1 MHKTPKY
8 HSLRAFTLIELLV
21 VIAIIAL
28 LLAVVVP
35 AMKKAKEQAKLVC
48 CMSNMKQ
55 LGMIFQ
61 LYLLDDRLNRFP
73 YSNEQAIAINGD
85 FDFAYGGY
93 EQTVFGLIVNLPE
106 PEERLFYAY
115 TKAFDVYKCP
125 ADKGMDLPLVGG
137 LWEPSVYESLGNSYR
152 YNYYL
157 WGNDPREGGVD
168 DPFGIL
174 DKTESWVPSPSRY
187 ILLHEPPALRWAYG
201 DLYFIWHSPKTAETT
216 VADPSYADNKFLS
229 NILFVDGHVGTHDFT
244 EVLQDPATVVEPT
257 GQWKWYKPGDETPIW

>member
-1 MHKTPKY
+1 MHNRLK
-8 HSLRAFTLIELLV
+8 SRRLRAFTLIELLV

-35 AMKKAKEQAKLVC
+35 AMRKAKEQAKLTC
-48 CMSNMKQ
+48 CMSNMRQ

-61 LYLLDDRLNRFP
+61 MYLLDDSLNRFP
-73 YSNEQAIAINGD
+73 YSNEKAIAVNGD
-85 FDFAYGGY
+85 FEFAYGGN

-106 PEERLFYAY
+106 PEERLFYPY
-115 TKAFDVYKCP
+115 VEAFDTFKCP
-125 ADKGMDLPLVGG
+125 ADRGMDMPLVGG
-137 LWEPSVYESLGNSYR
+137 DWIPSVYESVGNSYR

-157 WGNDPREGGVD
+157 WGNIPREGGVD

-187 ILLHEPPALRWAYG
+187 ILLHEPPALRWGYG
-201 DLYFIWHSPKTAETT
+201 DLYFIWHYAKDSETT
-216 VADPSYADNKFLS
+216 VADPSYAGNRFIS
-229 NILFVDGHVGTHDFT
+229 NILFVDAHVGTHDFT
-244 EVLQDPATVVEPT
+244 EVIQDSATVVEPT

>member
-8 HSLRAFTLIELLV
+8 HRSRAFTLIELLV
-21 VIAIIAL
+21 VIAIIAV

-35 AMKKAKEQAKLVC
+35 AMRKAKEQAKLTC
-48 CMSNMKQ
+48 CMSNVRQ
-55 LGMIFQ
+55 VGMIFQ

-73 YSNEQAIAINGD
+73 YTNEQAIATNGD

-106 PEERLFYAY
+106 PEERLFYQY
-115 TKAFDVYKCP
+115 VEAFDTFKCP
-125 ADKGMDLPLVGG
+125 ADRGMDLPLTGG
-137 LWEPSVYESLGNSYR
+137 DFIPTLFESLGNSYR

-157 WGNDPREGGVD
+157 WGNKPREGGVD
-168 DPFGIL
+168 NPFGIL

-187 ILLHEPPALRWAYG
+187 ILLHEPPALRWSYG
-201 DLYFIWHSPKTAETT
+201 DLYFIWHSPKTDETT
-216 VADPSYADNKFLS
+216 VADPTYAGNRFLS

-257 GQWKWYKPGDETPIW
+257 GQWKWYKPGVEDAIW